1 MTIDLHIHST
11 ASDGTDTPE
20 EILSRAIALGL
31 KAIAI
36 TDHDTVDGV
45 ARLFGGHT
53 PQGIELLT
61 GVEISSSPPSPF
73 NCSGNFHILGYGID
87 ICNPEL
93 HSTLKILQQAREDRN
108 PLMIKK
114 LRDLG
119 MDITHEEVAREAGD
133 GLVGRPHMARLMIQ
147 KGYVSSIAEAFDRF
161 LGRDKPAFVDK
172 FRLDCEKALDVI
184 HNAGGISVLAH
195 PVTVNLDNGQTM
207 DTLVETMA
215 NMGLNGL
222 ETYYTTHTSE
232 DIEHYLC
239 LADKF
244 RLIVTGGSDYHGT
257 LKNNI
262 QMGRGNGSLNVPYE
276 LFAKIQEVLR
286 K

>member
-1 MTIDLHIHST
+1 
-11 ASDGTDTPE
+11 
-20 EILSRAIALGL
+20 
-31 KAIAI
+31 
-36 TDHDTVDGV
+36 
-45 ARLFGGHT
+45 
-53 PQGIELLT
+53 
-61 GVEISSSPPSPF
+61 
-73 NCSGNFHILGYGID
+73 
-87 ICNPEL
+87 
-93 HSTLKILQQAREDRN
+93 
-108 PLMIKK
+108 MIKK